1 MNCIHY
7 LFYKS
12 RMVRFAICIVLLLIS
27 LLTIFKAFEYSM
39 WMVSII
45 ATEFCWV
52 FMLLTLVVLLSGFLS
67 SKYQLAGTIAGIMAL
82 ILFTTPIIRAYRVAA
97 NLKQDFIA
105 VFGPGGPIADSANT
119 QLPYSFFN
127 MFRRNNDIAYK
138 TYIYNK
144 YPDLNLTMD
153 YFPSQKQ
160 GNRPCVVVVHG
171 GSWNKGDNKQLPELN
186 SYLAGIGYNVA
197 AITYRLAPKY
207 QSPAPVEDV
216 YAAIAY
222 LRKHATALNID
233 TNNFV
238 LLGRSAGAQIALLA
252 AYTLREPGL
261 KAVIDYY
268 GPADMVWGYS
278 VPASPLI
285 MDSRKVMCDYIGGTY
300 QQVPKKFAACSP
312 LEFVNKQSV
321 PTLII
326 HGANDVLVSPDHSRR
341 LNLKLEQN
349 GIKHFYLRLPWATHG
364 FDFNL
369 NGPGGQLATYTV
381 ERFLNAVTK

>member
-1 MNCIHY
+1 
-7 LFYKS
+7 
-12 RMVRFAICIVLLLIS
+12 MVRFAICIVLLLIS

-153 YFPSQKQ
+153 YFPSQKK

-222 LRKHATALNID
+222 LRQHAAALNID
-233 TNNFV
+233 TGNFV

-252 AYTLREPGL
+252 AYTLHEPGL

>member
-1 MNCIHY
+1 
-7 LFYKS
+7 
-12 RMVRFAICIVLLLIS
+12 MVRFAICIVLLLIS

-153 YFPSQKQ
+153 YFPSQKK

-222 LRKHATALNID
+222 LRQHAAALNID
-233 TNNFV
+233 TGNFV

-312 LEFVNKQSV
+312 LEFVNKQSI

>member
-1 MNCIHY
+1 MI
-7 LFYKS
+7 
-12 RMVRFAICIVLLLIS
+12 RFVICIILLLIS
-27 LLTIFKAFEYSM
+27 LLTIFKAFEYTM

-52 FMLLTLVVLLSGFLS
+52 FMLFSLAALLSGFFS
-67 SKYQLAGTIAGIMAL
+67 AKYQLAGTITGVLAL
-82 ILFTTPIIRAYRVAA
+82 VLFTTPIIRAYNVAA
-97 NLKQDFIA
+97 NLKQNFTA
-105 VFGPGGPIADSANT
+105 AFGPGSTIIDGANT
-119 QLPYSFFN
+119 QPPYSFFN
-127 MFRRNNDIAYK
+127 MFRGNKEVAFK

-153 YFPSQKQ
+153 YFPSQKV

-171 GSWNKGDNKQLPELN
+171 GSWNKGDNKQLPQLN
-186 SYLAGIGYNVA
+186 SYLASRGYNVA

-207 QSPAPVEDV
+207 QTPAPVEDV
-216 YAAIAY
+216 HAAFAY
-222 LRKHATALNID
+222 LRAHAAELHID
-233 TNNFV
+233 TNNFI

-252 AYTLREPGL
+252 AYTLHEPGL

-278 VPASPLI
+278 IPSSRLI
-285 MDSRKVMCDYIGGTY
+285 MDSRKVMRDYIGGAY
-300 QQVPKKFAACSP
+300 QQVPQKFAACSP
-312 LEFVNKQSV
+312 LEFVGKQAL

-326 HGANDVLVSPDHSRR
+326 HGENDVLVSPEHSRR

-349 GIKHFYLRLPWATHG
+349 GIKHFYLKLPWATHG

-381 ERFLNAVTK
+381 ERFLNTVTK

>member
-1 MNCIHY
+1 
-7 LFYKS
+7 
-12 RMVRFAICIVLLLIS
+12 MVRFVICIILLLIS
-27 LLTIFKAFEYSM
+27 LLTIFKAFEYTM
-39 WMVSII
+39 WMLSVI

-52 FMLLTLVVLLSGFLS
+52 FILLILAALLSGFLS
-67 SKYQLAGTIAGIMAL
+67 PRYQLAGTIIGVIAL
-82 ILFTTPIIRAYRVAA
+82 ILFTTPIMGAYRVAGS
-97 NLKQDFIA
+97 LKRDFIA
-105 VFGPGGPIADSANT
+105 VFGPGSTIVDGVDT
-119 QLPYSFFN
+119 QPPYAFFN
-127 MFRRNNDIAYK
+127 MFKVNKKVACRQL
-138 TYIYNK
+138 IYSK
-144 YPDLNLTMD
+144 YPGVDLTVD
-153 YFPSQKQ
+153 YFPSQKT

-207 QSPAPVEDV
+207 QTPAPVEDV
-216 YAAIAY
+216 RGAMAY

-252 AYTLREPGL
+252 AYTLHEPGL

-278 VPASPLI
+278 LPASPLI
-285 MDSRKVMCDYIGGTY
+285 MDSRKVMRDYIGGTY
-300 QQVPKKFAACSP
+300 QQVPQKFAACSP
-312 LEFVNKQSV
+312 LEFVSGQSV

-326 HGANDVLVSPDHSRR
+326 HGGNDVLVSPDHSRR

-349 GIKHFYLRLPWATHG
+349 DIKHFYLKLPWATHG
-364 FDFNL
+364 FDFSL

-381 ERFLNAVTK
+381 ERFLNTVTK

>member
-1 MNCIHY
+1 
-7 LFYKS
+7 
-12 RMVRFAICIVLLLIS
+12 MVRFVICIILLLIS
-27 LLTIFKAFEYSM
+27 LLAIFKAFEYTM
-39 WMVSII
+39 WMLSVI

-52 FMLLTLVVLLSGFLS
+52 FMLLTLAALLSGFLS
-67 SKYQLAGTIAGIMAL
+67 PRYQLAGTIVGAVAL
-82 ILFTTPIIRAYRVAA
+82 ILFTSPIIRACRVAGS
-97 NLKQDFIA
+97 LKRDFTA
-105 VFGPGGPIADSANT
+105 VFGAGSTIVDGVDT
-119 QLPYSFFN
+119 QPPYSFFN
-127 MFRRNNDIAYK
+127 MFKANKKRACKQI
-138 TYIYNK
+138 IYHK
-144 YPDLNLTMD
+144 YPGLALTMD
-153 YFPSQKQ
+153 YFPSQKT

-207 QSPAPVEDV
+207 QTPAPVEDV
-216 YAAIAY
+216 HAAIAY
-222 LRKHATALNID
+222 LRKHAAELNID

-252 AYTLREPGL
+252 AYTLHEPGL

-278 VPASPLI
+278 LPASLLI

-300 QQVPKKFAACSP
+300 GQVPQKFAACSP
-312 LEFVNKQSV
+312 LEFVSKQSV

-326 HGANDVLVSPDHSRR
+326 HGGNDVLVSPDHSRR

-349 GIKHFYLRLPWATHG
+349 GIKHFYLKLPWATHG

-381 ERFLNAVTK
+381 ERFLNTVTK